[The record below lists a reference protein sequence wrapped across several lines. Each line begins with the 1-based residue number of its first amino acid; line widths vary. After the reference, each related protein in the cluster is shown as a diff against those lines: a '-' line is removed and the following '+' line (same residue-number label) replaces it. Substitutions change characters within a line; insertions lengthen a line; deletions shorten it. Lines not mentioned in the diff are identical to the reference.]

1 VSRLDSFIR
10 RLEAQRACLNM
21 AAQLVKALEGE
32 VLELGLGNGRTYD
45 HLREL
50 FPDRKIYVCERR
62 VAAHPDCVPPS
73 ELLLLGD
80 MRETLRDARNRLN
93 DRVALT
99 HLDPATGDVVA
110 GKMLADELVPLVL
123 PLLRLGGVLVSEPA
137 LAADGLNSLSL
148 PAGVE
153 SGRYNLYRRVS
164 HRSPP

>member
-1 VSRLDSFIR
+1 
-10 RLEAQRACLNM
+10 
-21 AAQLVKALEGE
+21 
-32 VLELGLGNGRTYD
+32 
-45 HLREL
+45 
-50 FPDRKIYVCERR
+50 
-62 VAAHPDCVPPS
+62 
-73 ELLLLGD
+73 
-80 MRETLRDARNRLN
+80 
-93 DRVALT
+93 
-99 HLDPATGDVVA
+99 VA